1 MHSTKRREEYLRMKT
16 MQKIKEDDERA
27 RQLKEQKKQLQEERL
42 RNTKVV
48 LLAKHTLTNSM
59 EQLRVTKKWS
69 KLNELT

>member
-1 MHSTKRREEYLRMKT
+1 